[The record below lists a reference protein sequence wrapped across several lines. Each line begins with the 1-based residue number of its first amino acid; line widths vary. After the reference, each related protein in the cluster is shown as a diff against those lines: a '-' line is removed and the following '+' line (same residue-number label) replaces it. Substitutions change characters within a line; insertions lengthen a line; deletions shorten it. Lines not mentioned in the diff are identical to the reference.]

1 MEFYVEIYENHLK
14 DYTERGEIH
23 PMKYKAAATLLVL
36 TMSSGLISTVQAD
49 SAAGSTTGNTSASI
63 SGTSSA
69 VVTSKTASI
78 TGQALPPLTLKQAAE
93 WAQTNSYN
101 TRTAERD
108 VERRRMELKN
118 AEKDLGNSP
127 VDFIDNE
134 YVDDETSWKNY
145 SSSTLSYLAS
155 KKQAQFAKDQI
166 YFNVMKSYQSVFVA
180 ENQVKNDLEALEI
193 AQAEEKIAL
202 AKFARGKLSEYAKNE
217 STQARSQAEQTVEQ
231 GKIALQK
238 SRDALNFL
246 MGQPNGTAYEMV
258 DRPVYKE
265 PKKLDIEIH
274 IQQLMD
280 MNPNLWKLEDS
291 IKTSEL
297 NVRYFDFNSGAG
309 AYDLA
314 KMDVDTAKEELD
326 KGQKDFA
333 ESLRNLYATVKENQK
348 KYVQL
353 EESLRTAKEGL
364 DLSRKKWARGLII
377 ELELKNSQLKV
388 DQIERQMEELAIEL
402 SQNEYTLSKPWST

>member
-1 MEFYVEIYENHLK
+1 
-14 DYTERGEIH
+14 
-23 PMKYKAAATLLVL
+23 MKQKGAATLLVL
-36 TMSSGLISTVQAD
+36 SLTAGLVSTVQAD
-49 SAAGSTTGNTSASI
+49 SAPGNTAKSTSGASSVAVTSSTVSTTSR
-63 SGTSSA
+63 
-69 VVTSKTASI
+69 V
-78 TGQALPPLTLKQAAE
+78 LPTLTLKQAAE

-108 VERRRMELKN
+108 VERRRIEFKN
-118 AEKDLGNSP
+118 AEKDLGNSF
-127 VDFIDNE
+127 VDFIDGE
-134 YVDDETSWKNY
+134 YVDDDTSWRKYN
-145 SSSTLSYLAS
+145 SSTLSYLAT
-155 KKQAQFAKDQI
+155 KKQAQYAKDQI
-166 YFNVMKSYQSVFVA
+166 YFNLMKNYQNVIVA
-180 ENQVKNDLEALEI
+180 ENQVENDLEALEI

-217 STQARSQAEQTVEQ
+217 SVQARNQAQQTVEQ
-231 GKIALQK
+231 SKMVLQK

-246 MGQPNGTAYEMV
+246 MGQPTGTVYELV
-258 DRPVYKE
+258 DRPVYK

-280 MNPNLWKLEDS
+280 MNPNLWKLEDN

-297 NVRYFDFNSGAG
+297 NVRYFDFNNGAG

-314 KMDVDTAKEELD
+314 KLDVDTAKEELD

-333 ESLRNLYATVKENQK
+333 ESLRNLYATFKENQK
-348 KYVQL
+348 KYEQL

-364 DLSRKKWARGLII
+364 ELSRKKWARGLII

-402 SQNEYTLSKPWST
+402 NQNEYTLNKPWST

>member
-1 MEFYVEIYENHLK
+1 
-14 DYTERGEIH
+14 
-23 PMKYKAAATLLVL
+23 MKQKAAATLLVL
-36 TMSSGLISTVQAD
+36 SLSAGLVSTVQAD
-49 SAAGSTTGNTSASI
+49 SASASI
-63 SGTSSA
+63 AANTATSTAGTSSA
-69 VVTSKTASI
+69 AVISKTVTTTS
-78 TGQALPPLTLKQAAE
+78 QALPILTLKQAVE

-101 TRTAERD
+101 TRSAERD
-108 VERRRMELKN
+108 LERRRIEFKN
-118 AEKDLGNSP
+118 AEKDLGNAY
-127 VDFIDNE
+127 VDLIDGE
-134 YVDDETSWKNY
+134 YVGDESSWRNY
-145 SSSTLSYLAS
+145 NSSTLSYLAS
-155 KKQAQFAKDQI
+155 KKQAQYAKDQL
-166 YFNVMKSYQSVFVA
+166 YFNTMKTYQSVFAA

-217 STQARSQAEQTVEQ
+217 SAQARSQAQQTVEQ
-231 GKIALQK
+231 SKTALQK
-238 SRDALNFL
+238 ARDALNFL
-246 MGQPNGTAYEMV
+246 MGQPNGTVYELA

-265 PKKLDIEIH
+265 PKKLDIEVH

-309 AYDLA
+309 AYELA
-314 KMDVDTAKEELD
+314 KLDVDTAKEELD

-333 ESLRNLYATVKENQK
+333 ESLRNLYATFKDNQK
-348 KYVQL
+348 KYLQL
-353 EESLRTAKEGL
+353 EENLRTAKEGL
-364 DLSRKKWARGLII
+364 ELSRKKWARGLII

-402 SQNEYTLSKPWST
+402 NQNEYTLNKPWST

>member
-1 MEFYVEIYENHLK
+1 MSKKMEKI
-14 DYTERGEIH
+14 RGMNRKGRDSS
-23 PMKYKAAATLLVL
+23 MKQKAAVVLLVL
-36 TMSSGLISTVQAD
+36 SLSSGLASTVQSESLSGNVA
-49 SAAGSTTGNTSASI
+49 SSTSVSPSTEA
-63 SGTSSA
+63 
-69 VVTSKTASI
+69 TSKTSSV
-78 TGQALPPLTLKQAAE
+78 TGQALPTLTLKQAVE
-93 WAQTNSYN
+93 WAQTNNYN

-118 AEKDLGNSP
+118 AEKDLGNAF
-127 VDFIDNE
+127 VDFIDGE
-134 YVDDETSWKNY
+134 YVDDNTSWRSYN
-145 SSSTLSYLAS
+145 SSTLSYLAS

-217 STQARSQAEQTVEQ
+217 STQTRSQAQQTVEQ

-246 MGQPNGTAYEMV
+246 MGQPNGTAYELV

-274 IQQLMD
+274 IQQLTD

-353 EESLRTAKEGL
+353 EESLRTAKEAL
-364 DLSRKKWARGLII
+364 ELSRKKWDRGLII
-377 ELELKNSQLKV
+377 EMELKNNQLKV
-388 DQIERQMEELAIEL
+388 NQIERQMEELAIEL
-402 SQNEYTLSKPWST
+402 DQNEYTLNKPWST

>member
-1 MEFYVEIYENHLK
+1 
-14 DYTERGEIH
+14 
-23 PMKYKAAATLLVL
+23 MKYKAAATLLVL

-118 AEKDLGNSP
+118 AEKDLGNAF
-127 VDFIDNE
+127 VDFIDGE
-134 YVDDETSWKNY
+134 YVGDESSWKNY
-145 SSSTLSYLAS
+145 NSSTLSYLAS

-231 GKIALQK
+231 GKITLQK

>member
-1 MEFYVEIYENHLK
+1 
-14 DYTERGEIH
+14 
-23 PMKYKAAATLLVL
+23 MKYKAAATLLVL

-49 SAAGSTTGNTSASI
+49 SAAGSTAGSTTGNTLASI

-69 VVTSKTASI
+69 AVTSKTASI

-93 WAQTNSYN
+93 WAQTNNYN

-108 VERRRMELKN
+108 VERRRIEFKN
-118 AEKDLGNSP
+118 AEKDLGNAF
-127 VDFIDNE
+127 VDFIDGE
-134 YVDDETSWKNY
+134 YVGDDSSWRNY
-145 SSSTLSYLAS
+145 NSSTLSYLAS

-364 DLSRKKWARGLII
+364 ELSRKKWARGLII

-402 SQNEYTLSKPWST
+402 SQNEFTLSKPWST

>member
-1 MEFYVEIYENHLK
+1 MSKKMEKI
-14 DYTERGEIH
+14 RGMNRKGRDSS
-23 PMKYKAAATLLVL
+23 MKQKAAVVLLVL
-36 TMSSGLISTVQAD
+36 SLSSGLASTVQSESLSENVA
-49 SAAGSTTGNTSASI
+49 SSTSVSPSTAA
-63 SGTSSA
+63 
-69 VVTSKTASI
+69 TSKTSSV
-78 TGQALPPLTLKQAAE
+78 TGQALPTLTLKQAVE

-108 VERRRMELKN
+108 VERRRIELKN
-118 AEKDLGNSP
+118 AEKELGYTP
-127 VDFIDNE
+127 VDSFIEDE
-134 YVDDETSWKNY
+134 FFDDETSWRNY

-166 YFNVMKSYQSVFVA
+166 YFNVMKSYQSVFIA

-217 STQARSQAEQTVEQ
+217 STQTRSQAQQTVEQ

-246 MGQPNGTAYEMV
+246 MGQPNGTAYELV

-274 IQQLMD
+274 IQQLTD

-353 EESLRTAKEGL
+353 EESLRTAKEAL
-364 DLSRKKWARGLII
+364 ELSRKKWDRGLII
-377 ELELKNSQLKV
+377 EMELKNNQLKV
-388 DQIERQMEELAIEL
+388 NQIERQMEELAIEL
-402 SQNEYTLSKPWST
+402 DQNEYTLNKPWST

>member
-1 MEFYVEIYENHLK
+1 
-14 DYTERGEIH
+14 
-23 PMKYKAAATLLVL
+23 MKYKAAATLLVL

>member
-1 MEFYVEIYENHLK
+1 MEIYVEIYGNNSK
-14 DYTERGEIH
+14 DFTERGEIH
-23 PMKYKAAATLLVL
+23 FMKQKAAATLLVL

-49 SAAGSTTGNTSASI
+49 SAAGSSTGNTSASI

-69 VVTSKTASI
+69 AVISKTASV

-108 VERRRMELKN
+108 VERQRIEFKN
-118 AEKDLGNSP
+118 AEKDLGNAF
-127 VDFIDNE
+127 VDFIDGE
-134 YVDDETSWKNY
+134 YVGDESAWRNY
-145 SSSTLSYLAS
+145 NSSTLSYLAS

-231 GKIALQK
+231 GEIALQK

-314 KMDVDTAKEELD
+314 KMDVDTAKEELN

-348 KYVQL
+348 KYAQL
-353 EESLRTAKEGL
+353 EESLHTAKEGL
-364 DLSRKKWARGLII
+364 ELSRKKWARGLII
-377 ELELKNSQLKV
+377 ELELKNNQLKV

>member
-1 MEFYVEIYENHLK
+1 
-14 DYTERGEIH
+14 
-23 PMKYKAAATLLVL
+23 MKQKAAATLLVL
-36 TMSSGLISTVQAD
+36 SLSAGLASTVQAD
-49 SAAGSTTGNTSASI
+49 SAPGNTSAST
-63 SGTSSA
+63 SGASSSE
-69 VVTSKTASI
+69 VTSKTAST
-78 TGQALPPLTLKQAAE
+78 TGQALPTLTLKQAAE

-101 TRTAERD
+101 TRTTERD
-108 VERRRMELKN
+108 IERRRIEFKN
-118 AEKDLGNSP
+118 AEKSLGNSF
-127 VDFIDNE
+127 VDFIDGE
-134 YVDDETSWKNY
+134 FVDDDVSWRNY
-145 SSSTLSYLAS
+145 NSSTLSYLAS
-155 KKQAQFAKDQI
+155 KKQAQYAKDQI

-193 AQAEEKIAL
+193 AKAEEQIAL

-217 STQARSQAEQTVEQ
+217 SVQARSQAQQTIEQS
-231 GKIALQK
+231 KIALQK

-246 MGQPNGTAYEMV
+246 MGQPNGTVYELV

-280 MNPNLWKLEDS
+280 MNPNLWKLEDN

-297 NVRYFDFNSGAG
+297 NVRYFDFNSGAS

-314 KMDVDTAKEELD
+314 KLDIDTAKDELD

-364 DLSRKKWARGLII
+364 ELSRKKWARGLII

-402 SQNEYTLSKPWST
+402 NQNEYTLNKPWST

>member
-1 MEFYVEIYENHLK
+1 
-14 DYTERGEIH
+14 
-23 PMKYKAAATLLVL
+23 MKQKAAATLLVL
-36 TMSSGLISTVQAD
+36 SLSAGLVSTVQAD
-49 SAAGSTTGNTSASI
+49 SAPGNTSAST
-63 SGTSSA
+63 SGASSSE
-69 VVTSKTASI
+69 VTSKTTSA
-78 TGQALPPLTLKQAAE
+78 TGQALPTLTLKQAVE

-101 TRTAERD
+101 TRTTERD
-108 VERRRMELKN
+108 VERRRIEFKN
-118 AEKDLGNSP
+118 AEKSLGNP
-127 VDFIDNE
+127 FVDFIDGE
-134 YVDDETSWKNY
+134 FVDDDVSWRNY
-145 SSSTLSYLAS
+145 NSSTLSYLAS
-155 KKQAQFAKDQI
+155 KKQAQYAKDQI

-193 AQAEEKIAL
+193 AKAEEQIAL

-217 STQARSQAEQTVEQ
+217 SVQARSQAQQTVEQ
-231 GKIALQK
+231 SKIALQK

-246 MGQPNGTAYEMV
+246 MGQPNGTVYELV

-280 MNPNLWKLEDS
+280 MNPNLWKLEDN

-297 NVRYFDFNSGAG
+297 NVRYFDFNSGAS

-314 KMDVDTAKEELD
+314 KLDIDTAKDELD

-364 DLSRKKWARGLII
+364 ELARKKWARGLII

-402 SQNEYTLSKPWST
+402 NQNEYTLNKPWST

>member
-1 MEFYVEIYENHLK
+1 
-14 DYTERGEIH
+14 
-23 PMKYKAAATLLVL
+23 MKYKAAATLLVL

-69 VVTSKTASI
+69 AVTSKTASI

-118 AEKDLGNSP
+118 AEKDLGNAF
-127 VDFIDNE
+127 VDFIDGE
-134 YVDDETSWKNY
+134 YVGDESSWRNY
-145 SSSTLSYLAS
+145 NSSTLSYLAS

-217 STQARSQAEQTVEQ
+217 STQARSQAEQTIEQ

-326 KGQKDFA
+326 KGEKDFA

-364 DLSRKKWARGLII
+364 ELSRKKWARGLII

-388 DQIERQMEELAIEL
+388 NQIERQMEELAIEL

>member
-1 MEFYVEIYENHLK
+1 MEIYVEKNGK
-14 DYTERGEIH
+14 DSKMHRKGRNSF
-23 PMKYKAAATLLVL
+23 MKQKAAAVLLVL
-36 TMSSGLISTVQAD
+36 SFSTGLVTTAQAD
-49 SAAGSTTGNTSASI
+49 SSSGSMSTNMSVN
-63 SGTSSA
+63 SSA
-69 VVTSKTASI
+69 AATSKTSSV
-78 TGQALPPLTLKQAAE
+78 TGQALPPLTLKQAVE

-108 VERRRMELKN
+108 VERRRLELKN
-118 AEKDLGNSP
+118 AEKDLGNAF
-127 VDFIDNE
+127 VDFIDGE
-134 YVDDETSWKNY
+134 YVGDNTSWRNY
-145 SSSTLSYLAS
+145 NSSTLSYLAS
-155 KKQAQFAKDQI
+155 KKQAQYAKDQI

-217 STQARSQAEQTVEQ
+217 STQARVQAEQAVEQ

-265 PKKLDIEIH
+265 PKKLDIELH
-274 IQQLMD
+274 IQQLTD

-297 NVRYFDFNSGAG
+297 NVRYFDFNNGAG

-314 KMDVDTAKEELD
+314 KMDVDTAKEELA

-353 EESLRTAKEGL
+353 EESLRTAKEAL
-364 DLSRKKWARGLII
+364 ELSHKKWARGLII
-377 ELELKNSQLKV
+377 EMELKNNQLKV
-388 DQIERQMEELAIEL
+388 NQIERQMEELAIEL
-402 SQNEYTLSKPWST
+402 DQNEYTLNKPWST

>member
-1 MEFYVEIYENHLK
+1 MEFYVEIYENNSK
-14 DYTERGEIH
+14 DCTERGEIH
-23 PMKYKAAATLLVL
+23 PMKNKAAATLLVL

-49 SAAGSTTGNTSASI
+49 SAAGGTTGNTSASI

-69 VVTSKTASI
+69 AITSKTASI
-78 TGQALPPLTLKQAAE
+78 TGQALSPLTLKQAEE

-118 AEKDLGNSP
+118 AEKDVGNAF
-127 VDFIDNE
+127 VDFIDGE
-134 YVDDETSWKNY
+134 YVGDESSWRNY
-145 SSSTLSYLAS
+145 NSSTLSYLAS

-166 YFNVMKSYQSVFVA
+166 YFNVMKSYQSVFMA
-180 ENQVKNDLEALEI
+180 ENQVKNDLGALEI
-193 AQAEEKIAL
+193 ARAEEKIAL
-202 AKFARGKLSEYAKNE
+202 AKFERGKLSEYAKNE
-217 STQARSQAEQTVEQ
+217 STQARSQAEQAVEQ
-231 GKIALQK
+231 GEIALQK

-314 KMDVDTAKEELD
+314 KMDVDTAKEELG

-364 DLSRKKWARGLII
+364 ELSRKKWARGLII

>member
-1 MEFYVEIYENHLK
+1 
-14 DYTERGEIH
+14 
-23 PMKYKAAATLLVL
+23 MKQKAAAVLLVL
-36 TMSSGLISTVQAD
+36 SLSAGLVSTVQAD
-49 SAAGSTTGNTSASI
+49 SSSGSAAASTSVTLSA
-63 SGTSSA
+63 A
-69 VVTSKTASI
+69 ATSKTSSV
-78 TGQALPPLTLKQAAE
+78 TGQALPTLTLKQAAE
-93 WAQTNSYN
+93 WAQTSSYN

-108 VERRRMELKN
+108 VERRRIEFKN
-118 AEKDLGNSP
+118 AEKDLGNSF
-127 VDFIDNE
+127 VDFIDGE
-134 YVDDETSWKNY
+134 YVVNNTSWRNY
-145 SSSTLSYLAS
+145 NSSTLTYLAS
-155 KKQAQFAKDQI
+155 KKQAQYAKDQI
-166 YFNVMKSYQSVFVA
+166 YFNVMKSYQNVFVA

-217 STQARSQAEQTVEQ
+217 SLQARSQAEQTVEQ

-280 MNPNLWKLEDS
+280 MNPNLWKLEDG

-314 KMDVDTAKEELD
+314 KMDVDTAKEELG
-326 KGQKDFA
+326 KAQKDFA

-348 KYVQL
+348 KYAQL

-364 DLSRKKWARGLII
+364 ELSRKKWARGLII
-377 ELELKNSQLKV
+377 EVELKNNQLKV

>member
-1 MEFYVEIYENHLK
+1 
-14 DYTERGEIH
+14 
-23 PMKYKAAATLLVL
+23 MKQKGAATLLVL
-36 TMSSGLISTVQAD
+36 SLTAGLVSTVQAD
-49 SAAGSTTGNTSASI
+49 SAPGNTAKSTSGASSVAVTSSTVSTTSR
-63 SGTSSA
+63 
-69 VVTSKTASI
+69 V
-78 TGQALPPLTLKQAAE
+78 LPTLTLKQAAE

-108 VERRRMELKN
+108 VERRRIEFKN
-118 AEKDLGNSP
+118 AEKDLGNSF
-127 VDFIDNE
+127 VDFIDGE
-134 YVDDETSWKNY
+134 YVDDDTSWRKYN
-145 SSSTLSYLAS
+145 SSTLSYLAT
-155 KKQAQFAKDQI
+155 KKQAQYAKDQI
-166 YFNVMKSYQSVFVA
+166 YFNLMKNYQNVIVA
-180 ENQVKNDLEALEI
+180 ENQVENDLEALEI

-202 AKFARGKLSEYAKNE
+202 AKFARGKLSEYAKSE
-217 STQARSQAEQTVEQ
+217 SVQARNQAQQTVEQ
-231 GKIALQK
+231 SKMALQK

-246 MGQPNGTAYEMV
+246 MGQPSGTVYELV

-280 MNPNLWKLEDS
+280 MNPNLWKLEDN

-297 NVRYFDFNSGAG
+297 NVRYFDFNNGAG

-314 KMDVDTAKEELD
+314 KLDVDTAKEELD

-333 ESLRNLYATVKENQK
+333 ESLRNLYATFKENQK
-348 KYVQL
+348 KYEQL

-364 DLSRKKWARGLII
+364 ELSRKKWARGLII

-402 SQNEYTLSKPWST
+402 NQNEYTLNKPWST

>member
-1 MEFYVEIYENHLK
+1 
-14 DYTERGEIH
+14 
-23 PMKYKAAATLLVL
+23 MKQKAAATLLVL
-36 TMSSGLISTVQAD
+36 SLSAGLVSTVQAD
-49 SAAGSTTGNTSASI
+49 SAPGNTSAST
-63 SGTSSA
+63 SGASSSE
-69 VVTSKTASI
+69 VTSKTTSA
-78 TGQALPPLTLKQAAE
+78 TGQALPTLTLKQAVE

-101 TRTAERD
+101 TRTTERD
-108 VERRRMELKN
+108 VERRRIEFKN
-118 AEKDLGNSP
+118 AEKSLGNSF
-127 VDFIDNE
+127 VDFIDDE
-134 YVDDETSWKNY
+134 FVDNDVSWRNY
-145 SSSTLSYLAS
+145 NSSTLSYLAS
-155 KKQAQFAKDQI
+155 KKQAQYAKDQI

-193 AQAEEKIAL
+193 AKAEEQIAL

-217 STQARSQAEQTVEQ
+217 SVQARSQAQQTVEQ
-231 GKIALQK
+231 SKIALQK

-246 MGQPNGTAYEMV
+246 MGQPNGTVYELV

-280 MNPNLWKLEDS
+280 MNPNLWKLEDN

-297 NVRYFDFNSGAG
+297 NVRYFDFNSGAS

-314 KMDVDTAKEELD
+314 KLDIDTAKDELD

-364 DLSRKKWARGLII
+364 ELARKKWARGLII

-402 SQNEYTLSKPWST
+402 NQNEYTLNKPWST

>member
-1 MEFYVEIYENHLK
+1 
-14 DYTERGEIH
+14 
-23 PMKYKAAATLLVL
+23 MKQKVAATLLVL

-49 SAAGSTTGNTSASI
+49 SAAGSSTGNTSASI

-69 VVTSKTASI
+69 AVISKTASV
-78 TGQALPPLTLKQAAE
+78 TGQALPPLTLKQATE

-108 VERRRMELKN
+108 VERRRIEFKN
-118 AEKDLGNSP
+118 AEKDLGNAF
-127 VDFIDNE
+127 VDFIDGE
-134 YVDDETSWKNY
+134 YVGDDSSWRNY
-145 SSSTLSYLAS
+145 NSSTLSYLAS

-193 AQAEEKIAL
+193 AHAEEKIAL

-364 DLSRKKWARGLII
+364 ELSRKKWARGLII